1 LIGRTYLPV
10 YLNLTILPKGGYIP
24 RKMVSYAAQFV
35 NTQYYLSFTH
45 TMANTNNNAQ
55 QVHTN
60 NNNVDRDMTFFT
72 FRIHDLSYSGES
84 VATVWRETVV
94 KCRVHMTM

>member
-1 LIGRTYLPV
+1 
-10 YLNLTILPKGGYIP
+10 
-24 RKMVSYAAQFV
+24 
-35 NTQYYLSFTH
+35 
-45 TMANTNNNAQ
+45 MANTNNNAQ